1 MQKTILVSLPLV
13 AILATAGIASAE
25 PWEGA
30 WALEFQVRPTFLGYH
45 DPGIGIAAK
54 HHFTERTAVRAG
66 FTVSTSSFDYDDS
79 GLESRITPYDSL
91 SFLLSSTE
99 AVENR
104 NISMFAHVARNLGVG
119 NRIAAFVEAGP
130 VVRRTVTGDSE
141 VETQTLTITR
151 TRISYVNSRSWDY
164 GAEAQG
170 GFEWFVRSR
179 LSVAGRYGVWG
190 MWTRAEFHQEYV
202 VSDTN
207 NLEIQARDSTRHG
220 FTIGTSAATFSV
232 IAYW

>member
-1 MQKTILVSLPLV
+1 MQKTILVILRLV
-13 AILATAGIASAE
+13 ALLATAGVASAE

-30 WALEFQVRPTFLGYH
+30 WALEFQVRPTFLGYR

-66 FTVSTSSFDYDDS
+66 FTVSTSSLDYDDAMRD
-79 GLESRITPYDSL
+79 SRVTSLDSM
-91 SFLLSSTE
+91 SYLLSSTE
-99 AVENR
+99 SVENR
-104 NISMFAHVARNLGVG
+104 NISMFAHAVRNLGVG
-119 NRIAAFVEAGP
+119 NRIAAFVEGGP
-130 VVRRTVTGDSE
+130 VVRRTVAGDSR
-141 VETQTLTITR
+141 VDTQTLTTTITR
-151 TRISYVNSRSWDY
+151 ITYANSRSWDY

-190 MWTRAEFHQEYV
+190 MWTRAELHEEYAA
-202 VSDTN
+202 SDPNT
-207 NLEIQARDSTRHG
+207 LDIRTRDSTRHG